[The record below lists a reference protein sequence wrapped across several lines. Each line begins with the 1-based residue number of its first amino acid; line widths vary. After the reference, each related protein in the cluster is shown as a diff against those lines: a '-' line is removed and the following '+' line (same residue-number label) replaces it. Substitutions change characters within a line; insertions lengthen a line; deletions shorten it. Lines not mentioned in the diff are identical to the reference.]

1 MKKKG
6 RLPHWD
12 QQPDRLSGVVVA
24 AYNGRNSLPTQG
36 ARRAMDLAVTE
47 LPARLQRG
55 ERLLGLDP
63 GSKTIGVA
71 VSDSALKVASPLM
84 TLKRGKFGED
94 AAQLAALC
102 RDYRIGGL
110 VLGLPRNLEIGR
122 ASCRDRVCQY
132 V

>member
-1 MKKKG
+1 MTSEWTTKKVG
-6 RLPHWD
+6 LPYWD
-12 QQPDRLSGVVVA
+12 QQPAHLAGFAVA
-24 AYNGRNSLPTQG
+24 AYNGRNILPTQG

-102 RDYRIGGL
+102 RDYRI
-110 VLGLPRNLEIGR
+110 R
-122 ASCRDRVCQY
+122 
-132 V
+132 

>member
-1 MKKKG
+1 
-6 RLPHWD
+6 
-12 QQPDRLSGVVVA
+12 
-24 AYNGRNSLPTQG
+24 
-36 ARRAMDLAVTE
+36 MDLTVTE

-55 ERLLGLDP
+55 ERLLVLDP

-71 VSDSALKVASPLM
+71 VSDSALKVASPLV

-110 VLGLPRNLEIGR
+110 VLGLPRNMDGSEGPR
-122 ASCRDRVCQY
+122 CQS
-132 V
+132 VRQLARNLVEKAGFTQPIAFLARTEKRRGGKRGV